1 MGEPLPGVNARPL
14 IPTPLRT
21 PGPRFR
27 PAGKQVRARR
37 ELPVHVAFDEP
48 GEHGQ
53 MRAMRPDASAPVARL
68 GRRLGI
74 LAFAVLVASV
84 TANWSFQILRQV
96 FWAESPPRA
105 VSCREG
111 LLELERAIARARS
124 AAAFEAR
131 GERAA
136 LASFRDALEP
146 EWHYRGAVAQACR
159 EDALGRAALSE
170 LDALRYAEEHAVRY
184 EAGAVAAQRRRAEAI
199 LRELRGAPTR

>member
-1 MGEPLPGVNARPL
+1 
-14 IPTPLRT
+14 
-21 PGPRFR
+21 
-27 PAGKQVRARR
+27 
-37 ELPVHVAFDEP
+37 
-48 GEHGQ
+48 